1 MSSVPR
7 GAMDLEQPAEIDLKL
22 LRDRLGDRHWRLNN
36 LYKIRN
42 KEGQVVT
49 FKMNKAQDM
58 FYRGMHYRNNI
69 LKARKLGF
77 TTEKQIIQLDAAM
90 FEGMPCA
97 MIADRLPTAH
107 RLFRDITMLA
117 YNKLPEIL
125 KQANPPKNLSAS
137 ELVFEGGGSVS
148 IDVTFRGGTPQ
159 DLHISEFG
167 KICAHSPE
175 KAREIV
181 TGAYESVPLRGVIT
195 NESTAEGQSG
205 YFYDITMEALQNRRS
220 KRALTELDW
229 KLFFFPWWSDP
240 DYRLEYSDSDY
251 EIPHR
256 LVEYF
261 DELEAKH
268 KIRLSPQQKL
278 WYAKKE
284 ATLGF
289 DMFRE
294 NPSTPEEAFKIVI
307 MGAYYANEFRRVWA
321 ENRIRRVPHDPA
333 VAVHTIWDLGV
344 SDATAI
350 WFVQRCG
357 VEWHIIDFLQDS
369 GYGLQHYIQ
378 ELDKKRVELGY
389 RYGVY
394 VGPHDLKVREWGSDG
409 VTRLDKAAQLGV
421 HFEVAPD
428 LSIADGINAVRT
440 LLPLCWFDESRCSEG
455 LAALQEYRREW
466 DEKNGVWKRT
476 PMHNAA
482 SNPADAFRYFA
493 ISLQK
498 LIEGYSSVRAA
509 PVSVNQMQGG
519 GFTYA

>member
-1 MSSVPR
+1 
-7 GAMDLEQPAEIDLKL
+7 
-22 LRDRLGDRHWRLNN
+22 
-36 LYKIRN
+36 
-42 KEGQVVT
+42 
-49 FKMNKAQDM
+49 
-58 FYRGMHYRNNI
+58 
-69 LKARKLGF
+69 
-77 TTEKQIIQLDAAM
+77 
-90 FEGMPCA
+90 
-97 MIADRLPTAH
+97 
-107 RLFRDITMLA
+107 
-117 YNKLPEIL
+117 
-125 KQANPPKNLSAS
+125 
-137 ELVFEGGGSVS
+137 
-148 IDVTFRGGTPQ
+148 
-159 DLHISEFG
+159 
-167 KICAHSPE
+167 
-175 KAREIV
+175 
-181 TGAYESVPLRGVIT
+181 
-195 NESTAEGQSG
+195 
-205 YFYDITMEALQNRRS
+205 
-220 KRALTELDW
+220 
-229 KLFFFPWWSDP
+229 
-240 DYRLEYSDSDY
+240 
-251 EIPHR
+251 
-256 LVEYF
+256 
-261 DELEAKH
+261 
-268 KIRLSPQQKL
+268 
-278 WYAKKE
+278 
-284 ATLGF
+284 
-289 DMFRE
+289 
-294 NPSTPEEAFKIVI
+294 
-307 MGAYYANEFRRVWA
+307 
-321 ENRIRRVPHDPA
+321 
-333 VAVHTIWDLGV
+333 VHTIWDLGV

-357 VEWHIIDFLQDS
+357 VEWHIIDFMQDS

-440 LLPLCWFDESRCSEG
+440 VLPLCWFDESRCSEG